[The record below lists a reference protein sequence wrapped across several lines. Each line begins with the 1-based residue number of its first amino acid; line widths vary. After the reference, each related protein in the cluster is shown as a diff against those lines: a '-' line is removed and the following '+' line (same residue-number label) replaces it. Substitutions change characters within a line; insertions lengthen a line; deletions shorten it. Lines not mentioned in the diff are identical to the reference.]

1 MNPILKFLASLR
13 SLKSSGV
20 IKSVDEA
27 YDFAKREFG
36 EINDL
41 FKRQIEEIFNKP
53 KGGITSIKREPKGE
67 VIEASFK
74 PGMDKRG
81 RVVEES
87 PSQASGIMSKIE
99 ESGKKLEGAANRM
112 AEIQKEIDAMYKP
125 KPDTSPLMERLGG
138 GIETLKQMKQPGMDL
153 VTGLTRTSVRKILDR
168 AGIQVPDKVD
178 PIEVFEK
185 NFGGDALMDVKD
197 VAEEMIEL
205 ERMGRSLKSMDEI
218 LEQSGMFDIKRNPDA
233 PKGLSDEE
241 IERIKKEVDQEKQ
254 LEDFDPKD
262 RTENAMGGF
271 QRTGFADGPEDPK
284 KKKGIMK
291 VVKKIP
297 KVGKTV
303 EAATSLYTLVKGK
316 KNLLKKIKQSVED
329 IFTTGDPK
337 YDADVAIDNMFEDL
351 GVDRDMFDIRE
362 VLDAY
367 GMAYDELKKPF
378 LAGLKNKP
386 KPFPKTAD
394 DVKKEAVEKY
404 GIKPERADEIMN
416 TQFDE
421 KNLDNILNDVDETY
435 GVTPDMKKEL
445 DEMAKLTPKAAER
458 FELKMKYPGLDDDIL
473 TAIVDDPNP
482 ENKAQVLSTLDQLME
497 LHRRGKS
504 PEEAVDII
512 KQTMFKGRKDNA
524 KGGLNYLMGM

>member
-1 MNPILKFLASLR
+1 MNPILRFLASLR
-13 SLKSSGV
+13 SLKGSGV

-81 RVVEES
+81 RVIEES

-112 AEIQKEIDAMYKP
+112 SEIQKEIDAMYKP
-125 KPDTSPLMERLGG
+125 KPDTSPLMERLEG

-153 VTGLTRTSVRKILDR
+153 TTGLTRTSVRKILDR

-205 ERMGRSLKSMDEI
+205 ERMGKSTKSMDEI

-254 LEDFDPKD
+254 IKDFDPTD
-262 RTENAMGGF
+262 REPNSMGGIN
-271 QRTGFADGPEDPK
+271 RTNFATGTKLIMAIINSVK
-284 KKKGIMK
+284 KLKPMDAMK
-291 VVKKIP
+291 EMNEVVAKRGKYKDLSDDEVKKIFDE
-297 KVGKTV
+297 T
-303 EAATSLYTLVKGK
+303 
-316 KNLLKKIKQSVED
+316 ND
-329 IFTTGDPK
+329 HIFER
-337 YDADVAIDNMFEDL
+337 DV
-351 GVDRDMFDIRE
+351 
-362 VLDAY
+362 
-367 GMAYDELKKPF
+367 P
-378 LAGLKNKP
+378 
-386 KPFPKTAD
+386 
-394 DVKKEAVEKY
+394 
-404 GIKPERADEIMN
+404 ADEFAVN
-416 TQFDE
+416 FD
-421 KNLDNILNDVDETY
+421 DILNDVDEAY

-445 DEMAKLTPKAAER
+445 DEMAKLAPKAAER
-458 FELKMKYPGLDDDIL
+458 FKLKERFPGIDDRLL
-473 TAIVDDPNP
+473 TQIIDDPDP
-482 ENKAQVLSTLDQLME
+482 QRKAEVIATIDQAFELM
-497 LHRRGKS
+497 RQGKS
-504 PEEAVDII
+504 QEEVYDIM
-512 KQTMFKGRKDNA
+512 KQMTDRTKQA
-524 KGGLNYLMGM
+524 KGGLQYLMGL